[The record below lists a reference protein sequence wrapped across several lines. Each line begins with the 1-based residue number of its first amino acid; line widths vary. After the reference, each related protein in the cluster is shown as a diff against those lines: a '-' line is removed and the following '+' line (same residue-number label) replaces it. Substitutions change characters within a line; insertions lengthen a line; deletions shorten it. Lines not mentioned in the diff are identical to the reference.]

1 MSAATVKGNTRCR
14 SQLPYVN
21 LFDIPEIMP
30 GAQPTASSAQRMEF
44 ESRCVK
50 LFQEERHDDKAAA
63 SPIPTTAA
71 DLQAMFP
78 NMDAALVQTLA
89 AEAPSHQAAME
100 TLLALSAA
108 MADPVKPEQ
117 PPKDIGLEDADAFP
131 LLVGADGWEV
141 ASRQQLER
149 KLDEDTGSPW
159 CDRAKAAASKPAPPI
174 VATAA
179 AAVAMRRKSSNRACA
194 AGFCETSGPETETDY
209 EYRHRLGK
217 DRTQNRAKFGR
228 QARESSVEF
237 SESVDA
243 AAAVLA
249 AGDAASATSEDV
261 QAADLLRDP

>member
-1 MSAATVKGNTRCR
+1 VSASSRQNAMSTAAVKGNTRYR

-30 GAQPTASSAQRMEF
+30 GARPTASSAQRMEF

-63 SPIPTTAA
+63 SPIPTAAAA
-71 DLQAMFP
+71 DLEAMFP
-78 NMDAALVQTLA
+78 NLDAALVQMLA

-149 KLDEDTGSPW
+149 KLDEDIGSVW
-159 CDRAKAAASKPAPPI
+159 CDRAKAVASKPAPPT
-174 VATAA
+174 VATTA
-179 AAVAMRRKSSNRACA
+179 AAVAMRRKSSSRACA
-194 AGFCETSGPETETDY
+194 AGFCETSAPETETDY

-228 QARESSVEF
+228 GKQEIRLSSSVK
-237 SESVDA
+237 V
-243 AAAVLA
+243 
-249 AGDAASATSEDV
+249 
-261 QAADLLRDP
+261 